1 MVFCENMYLL
11 RVLGRSDVA
20 EEFEFPYRD
29 ELCLFEEEEAFLLGW
44 LGFWELGE
52 GLAERDASFRK
63 DASEF
68 ESEQAESCAPARS
81 RPTAVTIA
89 GCRLVIVASL
99 VSGASAAKESR
110 ESRTPD
116 VHIHTIARIDFG
128 AASHRWEGE
137 PLPGAGLRLA
147 RTAAG
152 QEEVPTDPTGR
163 RDARPGSGRGGR
175 RGRPLA
181 KRTDRRA
188 PAPSGLRRG
197 LCATRRDV

>member
-1 MVFCENMYLL
+1 M
-11 RVLGRSDVA
+11 
-20 EEFEFPYRD
+20 
-29 ELCLFEEEEAFLLGW
+29 
-44 LGFWELGE
+44 
-52 GLAERDASFRK
+52 
-63 DASEF
+63 
-68 ESEQAESCAPARS
+68 
-81 RPTAVTIA
+81 TIA

-152 QEEVPTDPTGR
+152 QEEVSTDPTGR

-175 RGRPLA
+175 QGPTSREADGSSRARPF
-181 KRTDRRA
+181 RP
-188 PAPSGLRRG
+188 PAGAVRNTP
-197 LCATRRDV
+197 